1 MALCR
6 GFILPVYVDYSGSA
20 SAGFYPPSSPLATF
34 CFCFLAVLRL
44 LAQVRKFCFPAS
56 LNSAQAVSGCLHS
69 EDSLLCTHPKEP
81 KAYIFNKKP
90 FLRWIVMA
98 ECTIIAPNV
107 LLTNGIIST
116 SKTFWTHM

>member
-6 GFILPVYVDYSGSA
+6 EFILPVYVDYSGSA

-34 CFCFLAVLRL
+34 CFGFLAVLRP

-69 EDSLLCTHPKEP
+69 EDSLLLPKES
-81 KAYIFNKKP
+81 KAYIFNKKTL
-90 FLRWIVMA
+90 FKVDSLA
-98 ECTIIAPNV
+98 ECSIIAPNV